1 MDKENKIV
9 EAEDKKI
16 DKPETG
22 SLHAE
27 ADKADAKTD
36 GSNAGADMS
45 GTAAETLSATEDV
58 SSTEGDIPREAVNTQ
73 NKENLNQQKNIDRQ
87 RKEGSGR
94 PQRDVD
100 RQEKGTDRPKRDA
113 DKQEKGTDRPKKDAD
128 RQGKGT
134 DRPKRN
140 ADRQG
145 KGTDR
150 KKRDADKPKKG
161 TSRPDSDRQN
171 KGTDRPQQNIDKQYT
186 ENSGNIAKKRKKSTK
201 ERVQKKNQDRIL
213 HICLLALIALILI
226 VSVVI
231 LVRWNKGNK
240 VEIDPNNAQQ
250 FDYEDEDYV
259 VYWDQ
264 NQKEGYVDDGEL
276 SILFLGDDVI
286 SDYTADTGIAN
297 LVEANIE
304 DAVVYNAAFSNTTM
318 TAANLNFDENY
329 GLDAFSLYWLGK
341 CIELDTFDLLDNSLP
356 NVGGDTSGY
365 QDAIDTLKSIDFNT
379 LDVIVIYYGLND
391 YLEGRQITHLGVED
405 DKTAYTGSLYA
416 TVTMLQEKYPN
427 LQIIVASPTYCFV
440 DANDDS
446 TGCDTTDTG
455 EGMLADYMVAAK
467 NIAVMLNVSYMDNY
481 YGIGMNLETAA
492 EKYLE
497 DNMQHP
503 NANARKIIA
512 DRITEFI
519 QYRIPLESE
528 TNED

>member
-1 MDKENKIV
+1 MDKENRII
-9 EAEDKKI
+9 EQENKKI
-16 DKPETG
+16 DKPNAETDRANTEADTSNALADAPDRETG
-22 SLHAE
+22 MPNPGEDRPGREMDSQNTETDRADTGTKASNIE
-27 ADKADAKTD
+27 A
-36 GSNAGADMS
+36 GIP
-45 GTAAETLSATEDV
+45 
-58 SSTEGDIPREAVNTQ
+58 STKDTVPKESINTQ
-73 NKENLNQQKNIDRQ
+73 NRKPRNQHKDIDRPH
-87 RKEGSGR
+87 KGN
-94 PQRDVD
+94 D
-100 RQEKGTDRPKRDA
+100 RQSSQTG
-113 DKQEKGTDRPKKDAD
+113 
-128 RQGKGT
+128 RQAK
-134 DRPKRN
+134 N

-145 KGTDR
+145 KQASRQQTD
-150 KKRDADKPKKG
+150 A
-161 TSRPDSDRQN
+161 N
-171 KGTDRPQQNIDKQYT
+171 KQHSKDTGDIVR
-186 ENSGNIAKKRKKSTK
+186 KRKKSPK
-201 ERVQKKNQDRIL
+201 DRIQKKNQERIL

-297 LVEANIE
+297 LVESNIE

-365 QDAIDTLKSIDFNT
+365 QDAIDTLKSVDFNT

-427 LQIIVASPTYCFV
+427 LQIIIASPTYCYV

-492 EKYLE
+492 DKYLE

-503 NANARKIIA
+503 NAAARKIIA

-528 TNED
+528 TNEE